1 MGQAEYEAFKA
12 KLREWME
19 AHPEEYAAFEESMNT
34 RDMAGCQAVLLQAIA
49 LIPQY
54 RKLAAAK
61 ANEGLFDHV
70 DEIEQAAQD
79 NDLARKLIGECEQP
93 VAGSPVPAMLCWLYF
108 GKSFE
113 RMVEHCEEL
122 RQSPDLG
129 YFQKITMSATIRLLI
144 ARSIKLGLRTR
155 EEWKAHRE
163 AMRLAESD
171 QVLDWAMEESSSDR
185 NDPKR
190 KPGRPG
196 TTRSLTEM
204 FAPTVSRPEELRRK
218 IGTYLLTRHTQTDI
232 ARLKIA
238 LEELRYLTLP
248 IPIKPFRDAL
258 QEEYGR
264 EIRIVHERGIQE
276 AYSRLTEPL
285 LAGKAVRDRGSEA
298 VTIREIKDFLS
309 ETNSFNSSE
318 PVAN

>member
-19 AHPEEYAAFEESMNT
+19 THLEEYAAFEESMNT
-34 RDMAGCQAVLLQAIA
+34 RDMAGCQAVLLQAFA

-61 ANEGLFDHV
+61 ANEELFDHV

-122 RQSPDLG
+122 RRSPDLG

-171 QVLDWAMEESSSDR
+171 QVLDWAMEEPS
-185 NDPKR
+185 NDKNDSKR

-204 FAPTVSRPEELRRK
+204 FTPTVSRPEELRRK

-238 LEELRYLTLP
+238 LDELRYLTLP

-258 QEEYGR
+258 QEEYGQ

-285 LAGKAVRDRGSEA
+285 LAGKSVRDRGSEA

-318 PVAN
+318 PAAN

>member
-93 VAGSPVPAMLCWLYF
+93 VAGSPVPTMLCWLYF

-122 RQSPDLG
+122 RRSPDLG

-144 ARSIKLGLRTR
+144 ARSIKLGLRSR
-155 EEWKAHRE
+155 EE
-163 AMRLAESD
+163 
-171 QVLDWAMEESSSDR
+171 
-185 NDPKR
+185 
-190 KPGRPG
+190 
-196 TTRSLTEM
+196 
-204 FAPTVSRPEELRRK
+204 
-218 IGTYLLTRHTQTDI
+218 
-232 ARLKIA
+232 
-238 LEELRYLTLP
+238 
-248 IPIKPFRDAL
+248 
-258 QEEYGR
+258 
-264 EIRIVHERGIQE
+264 
-276 AYSRLTEPL
+276 
-285 LAGKAVRDRGSEA
+285 
-298 VTIREIKDFLS
+298 
-309 ETNSFNSSE
+309 
-318 PVAN
+318 

>member
-70 DEIEQAAQD
+70 DEIERVAQD

-122 RQSPDLG
+122 RRSPD
-129 YFQKITMSATIRLLI
+129 
-144 ARSIKLGLRTR
+144 LGLRTR

-171 QVLDWAMEESSSDR
+171 QVLDWAMEESSSDK
-185 NDPKR
+185 NDSKR

-196 TTRSLTEM
+196 TTRSLPEM
-204 FAPTVSRPEELRRK
+204 FAPTVSRPEELRRR

-238 LEELRYLTLP
+238 LDELRYLTLP

-258 QEEYGR
+258 QEEYGQ

-285 LAGKAVRDRGSEA
+285 LAGKAVRDRGPEA
-298 VTIREIKDFLS
+298 VAIREIKDFLS

-318 PVAN
+318 PAAN

>member
-1 MGQAEYEAFKA
+1 
-12 KLREWME
+12 
-19 AHPEEYAAFEESMNT
+19 
-34 RDMAGCQAVLLQAIA
+34 
-49 LIPQY
+49 
-54 RKLAAAK
+54 
-61 ANEGLFDHV
+61 
-70 DEIEQAAQD
+70 
-79 NDLARKLIGECEQP
+79 
-93 VAGSPVPAMLCWLYF
+93 MLCWLYF

-122 RQSPDLG
+122 RRSPDLG

-171 QVLDWAMEESSSDR
+171 QVLDWAMEESSDDR
-185 NDPKR
+185 NDSKR

-196 TTRSLTEM
+196 ATRSLTEM
-204 FAPTVSRPEELRRK
+204 FAPTVSRPEELRRR

-258 QEEYGR
+258 QEEYGQ

-285 LAGKAVRDRGSEA
+285 LAGKSVRDRGPEA
-298 VTIREIKDFLS
+298 VAIREIKDFLS

-318 PVAN
+318 PAVN

>member
-1 MGQAEYEAFKA
+1 
-12 KLREWME
+12 
-19 AHPEEYAAFEESMNT
+19 
-34 RDMAGCQAVLLQAIA
+34 
-49 LIPQY
+49 
-54 RKLAAAK
+54 
-61 ANEGLFDHV
+61 
-70 DEIEQAAQD
+70 
-79 NDLARKLIGECEQP
+79 
-93 VAGSPVPAMLCWLYF
+93 MLCWLYF

-122 RQSPDLG
+122 RRSPDLG

-171 QVLDWAMEESSSDR
+171 QVLDWAMEESSDDR
-185 NDPKR
+185 NDSKR

>member
-122 RQSPDLG
+122 RRTPELG

-171 QVLDWAMEESSSDR
+171 QVLDWAMEESSSDK
-185 NDPKR
+185 NGSKR

-204 FAPTVSRPEELRRK
+204 WYPAPRSCGVRSERISSPGIHK
-218 IGTYLLTRHTQTDI
+218 PI
-232 ARLKIA
+232 
-238 LEELRYLTLP
+238 LP
-248 IPIKPFRDAL
+248 D
-258 QEEYGR
+258 
-264 EIRIVHERGIQE
+264 
-276 AYSRLTEPL
+276 
-285 LAGKAVRDRGSEA
+285 
-298 VTIREIKDFLS
+298 
-309 ETNSFNSSE
+309 
-318 PVAN
+318 

>member
-70 DEIEQAAQD
+70 NEIEQAAQD

-93 VAGSPVPAMLCWLYF
+93 VAGSPVPAMLYWLYF

-113 RMVEHCEEL
+113 RMVEYCEEL
-122 RQSPDLG
+122 RRSPDLG
-129 YFQKITMSATIRLLI
+129 YFQKIAMSATIRLLI

-155 EEWKAHRE
+155 EEWKAHRKQSGAGLGHGGVVGRQE
-163 AMRLAESD
+163 RSKTQAGAPGNHPLSD
-171 QVLDWAMEESSSDR
+171 GDV
-185 NDPKR
+185 
-190 KPGRPG
+190 RPDG
-196 TTRSLTEM
+196 
-204 FAPTVSRPEELRRK
+204 
-218 IGTYLLTRHTQTDI
+218 
-232 ARLKIA
+232 
-238 LEELRYLTLP
+238 
-248 IPIKPFRDAL
+248 IPP
-258 QEEYGR
+258 
-264 EIRIVHERGIQE
+264 RG
-276 AYSRLTEPL
+276 
-285 LAGKAVRDRGSEA
+285 
-298 VTIREIKDFLS
+298 
-309 ETNSFNSSE
+309 
-318 PVAN
+318 VAA

>member
-54 RKLAAAK
+54 RKLTAAK

-70 DEIEQAAQD
+70 DEIEQAAKD

-93 VAGSPVPAMLCWLYF
+93 AVGSPVPAMLCWLYF

-122 RQSPDLG
+122 RRSPDLG

-144 ARSIKLGLRTR
+144 ARSIKLGF
-155 EEWKAHRE
+155 E
-163 AMRLAESD
+163 
-171 QVLDWAMEESSSDR
+171 
-185 NDPKR
+185 
-190 KPGRPG
+190 PGRSGKPTAKPCVWPKAIRCWIGPWRSRRTTG
-196 TTRSLTEM
+196 T
-204 FAPTVSRPEELRRK
+204 AQNASRGVREPP
-218 IGTYLLTRHTQTDI
+218 
-232 ARLKIA
+232 A
-238 LEELRYLTLP
+238 L
-248 IPIKPFRDAL
+248 
-258 QEEYGR
+258 
-264 EIRIVHERGIQE
+264 
-276 AYSRLTEPL
+276 
-285 LAGKAVRDRGSEA
+285 
-298 VTIREIKDFLS
+298 
-309 ETNSFNSSE
+309 
-318 PVAN
+318 

>member
-49 LIPQY
+49 LIPKY

-122 RQSPDLG
+122 RRSPDLG

-155 EEWKAHRE
+155 
-163 AMRLAESD
+163 
-171 QVLDWAMEESSSDR
+171 
-185 NDPKR
+185 
-190 KPGRPG
+190 G
-196 TTRSLTEM
+196 
-204 FAPTVSRPEELRRK
+204 
-218 IGTYLLTRHTQTDI
+218 
-232 ARLKIA
+232 
-238 LEELRYLTLP
+238 
-248 IPIKPFRDAL
+248 
-258 QEEYGR
+258 
-264 EIRIVHERGIQE
+264 
-276 AYSRLTEPL
+276 
-285 LAGKAVRDRGSEA
+285 
-298 VTIREIKDFLS
+298 
-309 ETNSFNSSE
+309 
-318 PVAN
+318 

>member
-1 MGQAEYEAFKA
+1 
-12 KLREWME
+12 
-19 AHPEEYAAFEESMNT
+19 
-34 RDMAGCQAVLLQAIA
+34 
-49 LIPQY
+49 
-54 RKLAAAK
+54 
-61 ANEGLFDHV
+61 
-70 DEIEQAAQD
+70 
-79 NDLARKLIGECEQP
+79 
-93 VAGSPVPAMLCWLYF
+93 
-108 GKSFE
+108 
-113 RMVEHCEEL
+113 
-122 RQSPDLG
+122 
-129 YFQKITMSATIRLLI
+129 MSATIRLLI

-155 EEWKAHRE
+155 EEWKALRE
-163 AMRLAESD
+163 AMRLAESN
-171 QVLDWAMEESSSDR
+171 QVLDWAMEESSNDR
-185 NDPKR
+185 NDSKR

-204 FAPTVSRPEELRRK
+204 FTPTVSRPEELRRK

-232 ARLKIA
+232 ARQKIA

-285 LAGKAVRDRGSEA
+285 LAGKSVRDRGPEA

-318 PVAN
+318 PAAN